1 MTLKELKALMERVI
15 EDTDYAGDLEST
27 EIIFMQYDACD
38 EKAVFD
44 VCDALGNEMRYTYT
58 ISELLENEDQG
69 LTSSIPSTIIKS

>member
-1 MTLKELKALMERVI
+1 MTLKKLKALMERVI

-58 ISELLENEDQG
+58 ISELLENED
-69 LTSSIPSTIIKS
+69 